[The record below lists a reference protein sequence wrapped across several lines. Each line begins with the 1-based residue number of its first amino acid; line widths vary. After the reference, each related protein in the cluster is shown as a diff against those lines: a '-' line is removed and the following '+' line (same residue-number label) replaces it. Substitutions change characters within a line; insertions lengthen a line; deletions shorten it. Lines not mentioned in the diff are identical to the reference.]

1 MPYAWT
7 TDQDVWVDNAIIVS
21 IGGAD
26 ATMIAFGS
34 SYSSPAA
41 AIVWHSMVTAEG
53 FFAAGSETDFHD
65 VAEALARAEILRKQM
80 GAGRVV
86 ISIRERGMWRDE
98 WGELAD
104 WEGIR

>member
-1 MPYAWT
+1 MPYPWT

-26 ATMIAFGS
+26 AVMIAFGP
-34 SYSSPAA
+34 SYSPPAA
-41 AIVWHSMVTAEG
+41 SVVWHSMVTAEG
-53 FFAAGSETDFHD
+53 FFPAGSKTDFQD
-65 VAEALARAEILRKQM
+65 VAEALARAEVLRKQM

-86 ISIRERGMWRDE
+86 VSIQERGMWRDK
-98 WGELAD
+98 WGELAQ